1 MSESTA
7 TDTPPNA
14 RETDAL
20 LAGIVAI
27 AADAIISMDEH
38 QLITMFNHGA
48 EVIFGYLAEEV
59 IGKPLTVLMPER
71 SRAAHQEHVDTFRSS
86 AVTARRMGDRSEILG
101 QRKSGDVFPAEA
113 SISKVDIGGRRVYTA
128 VLRDITE
135 RKASHD
141 ALERQVEARTR
152 ELKQEMMRREES
164 QAQLVRTQRMEAFGQ
179 LTGGVAHDFNNLLTV
194 ITGNLELLEMRLTDP
209 KNRGLLQR
217 AKDAADMGARLTG
230 RLLTFARCRRY
241 APSRLNLNDLVLGM
255 AELLERTLGEQ
266 ISLSTTLERAPWTAV
281 ADPSEIENAILNM
294 AINARDAMPN
304 GGRLVI
310 ETANAAI
317 DTERPVQD
325 LRLPAGDYVRLSVTD
340 TGLGMSPEVQQ
351 KAFEPFFTTKE
362 PGKGTGLGLSTIYG
376 FVQQLRGG
384 VALYSEPGRGTTV
397 NIYLPRAGETSVLD
411 ASGSEPAAVPMAQ
424 GEHILLVEDN
434 PEVRA
439 TAVSQLEALGYIV
452 SETDSGP
459 TAVNMLGSERRFDLV
474 FSDVVMA
481 GGMSGFDVA
490 RWVRANAPKT
500 RVLLASGYPDD
511 VLRSEDTRHLNLE
524 VMRKPYSRRELALA
538 LRRALNG
545 G

>member
-230 RLLTFARCRRY
+230 RLLTFARRRRY